1 MDTSKPVK
9 YPCKDITY
17 TKSNCC
23 QGTCIV
29 VPVTLYN
36 VCENEH
42 LLVIVEVYKCN
53 RLYTREIRKVF
64 TGSCKIKDNDNSY
77 CSSNHDYHNNP
88 NDYYDSYKPNDC
100 YNNHNPNNYCNNC
113 NSNDYYD
120 NYKPNDCYNNHNPK
134 DCCNNCNSKD
144 YCDNYKPNDC
154 CNHCHPKEKC
164 KFYVGDFEFYF
175 IDKIDPNCI
184 SIQVKTQCIY
194 DC

>member
-88 NDYYDSYKPNDC
+88 NDYYNSYKPND
-100 YNNHNPNNYCNNC
+100 HCNNC

-164 KFYVGDFEFYF
+164 KFFVGDFEFYF